1 MNLELSLQEINVLLT
16 GLGRLPYESV
26 FELVEKVKSQ
36 AVPQINKAQ
45 AAPEENK

>member
-45 AAPEENK
+45 ATPEENK